1 MASESRGP
9 LAPQVVPDRP
19 SHPSADQVRAQLAS
33 ILKSKLF
40 VQSERL
46 RRFLSVVVE
55 RTLAGEGDE
64 IKEYMLGRDVFDRD
78 HTYDPRVDSI
88 VRVEARRLRVKLRQ
102 YYQELGAA
110 DPVLINF
117 RKGSYIPVFRY
128 LKPAGPVP
136 VPAPPAPEPTVLNA
150 RTVAVLP
157 FLNLSPDPDQDF
169 FCDGITEEI
178 LNALTTIP
186 ELSVVARTSVFYFKG
201 KSIDVRQIGEKLGA
215 GTVIEGSV
223 RKAEHRLR
231 VSAKAI
237 DAVKGVLLWSGM
249 FDRELAD
256 VFAVQDEIAR
266 AIATALS
273 ATLAPS
279 PDPFAAVRSVGDLEA
294 YTLYLKGRYYWHQM
308 SQEGAQAALSQF
320 NRVVGLFPNY
330 APGYAGLADAYT
342 HLTFWGGISPDEGIS
357 KAKLA
362 ALEALRLDDRLAEP
376 RAQLGAIVSCF
387 EWRWQEGAKLLQRA
401 IELQPSSVV
410 PCHFYA
416 FQLLCHG
423 EFAEALNLIEKCIHL
438 DPLSPR
444 ISRVKGWAYYLERR
458 YDEAIASLKLALAL
472 DQRNSEAR
480 FLLGYAYL
488 RKEMYAEAVAEL
500 TQLSEGPFSATK
512 WGALGEAY
520 GIWGKTQEAR
530 DAWQTLDALAGTEYV
545 SPISRL
551 SVYAGLGEWD
561 RVIEQL
567 ELAYASHSPLLC
579 LLKVDP
585 RYDPIRS
592 DRRVADLLTRMHL
605 QGTSTG

>member
-1 MASESRGP
+1 MASESLGP
-9 LAPQVVPDRP
+9 FATQAAPERS
-19 SHPSADQVRAQLAS
+19 SHPSADQVRAQLAA
-33 ILKSKLF
+33 ILKSKQF
-40 VQSERL
+40 IQSERL
-46 RRFLSVVVE
+46 RRFLTVAVE
-55 RTLAGEGDE
+55 RTLAGEGDQ

-102 YYQELGAA
+102 YYQETGAA
-110 DPVLINF
+110 DPVLITF
-117 RKGSYIPVFRY
+117 RKGSYSPVFRY
-128 LKPAGPVP
+128 LKPAAPVAA
-136 VPAPPAPEPTVLNA
+136 PAPPASEPAVLDA

-157 FLNLSPDPDQDF
+157 FLNLSSDPDQDF

-178 LNALTTIP
+178 LNALSTVP

-201 KSIDVRQIGEKLGA
+201 KSTDVRQIGEKLGA

-237 DAVKGVLLWSGM
+237 DAVKGVVLWSGM

-266 AIATALS
+266 AIANALS
-273 ATLAPS
+273 TTLAS
-279 PDPFAAVRSVGDLEA
+279 STNPFAAVASSGNLEA

-308 SQEGAQAALSQF
+308 SQEGAREALSQF
-320 NRVVGLFPNY
+320 NRAISLFPDYARGYVGL
-330 APGYAGLADAYT
+330 GDAYT
-342 HLTFWGGISPDEGIS
+342 HLTFWGAIAPEEGIA

-387 EWRWQEGAKLLQRA
+387 EWHWDEGAKLLKRA
-401 IELQPSSVV
+401 MELQPSSVAAY
-410 PCHFYA
+410 HFYA
-416 FQLLCHG
+416 FQHLCHAD
-423 EFAEALNLIEKCIHL
+423 FAQAAICIERSLQL

-444 ISRVKGWAYYLERR
+444 ISRIKGWADYLERR
-458 YDEAIASLKLALAL
+458 YDEAIESLNVTLAL

-488 RKEMYAEAVAEL
+488 RKLLYEEAVAEFA
-500 TQLSEGPFSATK
+500 QLSEGPFSATK

-520 GIWGKTQEAR
+520 GAWGKPEEAR
-530 DAWQTLDALAGTEYV
+530 DALRKLDTLAASEYV

-561 RVIEQL
+561 HVIEQL
-567 ELAYASHSPLLC
+567 ELAYASHAPLLC

-592 DRRVADLLTRMHL
+592 DPRVADLLTRMGL
-605 QGTSTG
+605 

>member
-1 MASESRGP
+1 VAMASESNGP
-9 LAPQVVPDRP
+9 FATQAAPERP
-19 SHPSADQVRAQLAS
+19 NHPSADQIRAQLAA
-33 ILKSKLF
+33 ILRSKLF

-46 RRFLSVVVE
+46 RRFLSLAVE
-55 RTLAGEGDE
+55 RTLAGEEDQ
-64 IKEYMLGRDVFDRD
+64 IKEYTLGRDVFDRD

-102 YYQELGAA
+102 YYQEFGSA
-110 DPVLINF
+110 DPVLITF
-117 RKGSYIPVFRY
+117 RKGSYVPVFRF
-128 LKPAGPVP
+128 LKPPALVVASAPAASEPV
-136 VPAPPAPEPTVLNA
+136 VLDA

-157 FLNLSPDPDQDF
+157 FVNLSPDPDQDF

-178 LNALTTIP
+178 LNALTTVP

-201 KSIDVRQIGEKLGA
+201 KNIDVRQIGEKLGA

-223 RKAEHRLR
+223 RKADQHLR
-231 VSAKAI
+231 VSAKAV

-249 FDRELAD
+249 FNREVAD

-273 ATLAPS
+273 ATLAS
-279 PDPFAAVRSVGDLEA
+279 SADPFAAVRSTGNLEA
-294 YTLYLKGRYYWHQM
+294 YTMYLKGRYYWHQM
-308 SQEGAQAALSQF
+308 SQEGAQAALSEF
-320 NRVVGLFPNY
+320 ERAIALFPDY

-342 HLTFWGGISPDEGIS
+342 HLTFWGAISPEIGISR
-357 KAKLA
+357 AKRA

-387 EWRWQEGAKLLQRA
+387 EWRWEEGAKLLERA

-410 PCHFYA
+410 PCHYYA
-416 FQLLCHG
+416 FQILCHG
-423 EFAEALNLIEKCIHL
+423 AFAEAMRLIEKCLHL

-458 YDEAIASLKLALAL
+458 YDDAIASLKLALAL

-480 FLLGYAYL
+480 FLLAYAYL
-488 RKEMYAEAVAEL
+488 RKMMFPEAEAEL
-500 TQLSEGPFSATK
+500 LQLPEGPFSATRC
-512 WGALGEAY
+512 GALGEVY
-520 GIWGKTQEAR
+520 GNWGKTQEAH
-530 DAWQTLDALAGTEYV
+530 DALEKLDSLAGTEYV
-545 SPISRL
+545 SPISRS

-561 RVIEQL
+561 RVLDQL
-567 ELAYASHSPLLC
+567 ELAFASHAPLLC

-592 DRRVADLLTRMHL
+592 DPRVTDLLQRMHL
-605 QGTSTG
+605 

>member
-1 MASESRGP
+1 MASRSLGP
-9 LAPQVVPDRP
+9 VATLAATQVAADRP
-19 SHPSADQVRAQLAS
+19 PQPSEKQIRAQLES
-33 ILKSKLF
+33 ILKSKVF

-46 RRFLSVVVE
+46 CRFLRVTVE
-55 RTLAGEGDE
+55 RTLAGEADQ

-102 YYQELGAA
+102 YYQELGAS

-117 RKGSYIPVFRY
+117 RKGSYVPVFRF
-128 LKPAGPVP
+128 LKPANHL
-136 VPAPPAPEPTVLNA
+136 PAATAPAEEERPALNA

-178 LNALTTIP
+178 LNALTTVP

-201 KSIDVRQIGEKLGA
+201 KETDVREIGEKLGA

-223 RKAEHRLR
+223 RKAENRLR

-266 AIATALS
+266 AVAAALS

-279 PDPFAAVRSVGDLEA
+279 PDPFAAVRSVGNLEA
-294 YTLYLKGRYYWHQM
+294 YTLYLKGRYYWHQT
-308 SQEGAQAALSQF
+308 SQDGIRAALNQF
-320 NRVVGLFPNY
+320 NRAVALFPDY

-342 HLTFWGGISPDEGIS
+342 HLTFWGAISPDEGTP

-376 RAQLGAIVSCF
+376 RAQLGAITSCF
-387 EWRWQEGAKLLQRA
+387 EWRWDEGAKLLTRA
-401 IELQPSSVV
+401 IELQPSSVAAY
-410 PCHFYA
+410 HFYS
-416 FQLLCHG
+416 FQHLCHG
-423 EFAEALNLIEKCIHL
+423 DFAQAMICIDRCLQL

-444 ISRVKGWAYYLERR
+444 ITRAKGWAYYLERKF
-458 YDEAIASLKLALAL
+458 DKAIASLNIALAL
-472 DQRNSEAR
+472 DERNSEAR

-488 RKEMYAEAVAEL
+488 RKLLYPEAIAEFVRL
-500 TQLSEGPFSATK
+500 PEGAFSATK

-520 GIWGKTQEAR
+520 AGSGLTAEAR
-530 DAWQTLDALAGTEYV
+530 EALQKLDALSGTEYV

-551 SVYAGLGEWD
+551 SIYAGLGDWD
-561 RVIEQL
+561 RVIEWL
-567 ELAYASHSPLLC
+567 EQAYTDHCPGLC

-585 RYDPIRS
+585 RYDPIRF
-592 DRRVADLLTRMHL
+592 DPRVANLLERMNL
-605 QGTSTG
+605 A

>member
-1 MASESRGP
+1 MPVATSGQVAGERP
-9 LAPQVVPDRP
+9 PQP
-19 SHPSADQVRAQLAS
+19 SPEQIRAQLER
-33 ILKSKLF
+33 IVKSKVF

-46 RRFLSVVVE
+46 CRFLTVTVD
-55 RTLAGEGDE
+55 RTLAGEADQ

-102 YYQELGAA
+102 YYQDLGSA

-117 RKGSYIPVFRY
+117 RKGSYVPVFRY
-128 LKPAGPVP
+128 LKPANH
-136 VPAPPAPEPTVLNA
+136 VPAAAAPEGRASLSA

-201 KSIDVRQIGEKLGA
+201 KGTDVREIGEKLGA

-223 RKAEHRLR
+223 RKAENRLR

-266 AIATALS
+266 AIAAALS

-279 PDPFAAVRSVGDLEA
+279 PEPFAAVRSAGNLEA

-308 SQEGAQAALSQF
+308 SQEGIRAALNQF
-320 NRVVGLFPNY
+320 NRAVSLFPDY

-342 HLTFWGGISPDEGIS
+342 HLSFWGAISPDEGTP

-362 ALEALRLDDRLAEP
+362 ALEALRLDERLAEP
-376 RAQLGAIVSCF
+376 RAQLGAITSCF
-387 EWRWQEGAKLLQRA
+387 EWRWEEGAKLLKQSHRTSAEQRGC
-401 IELQPSSVV
+401 V
-410 PCHFYA
+410 
-416 FQLLCHG
+416 
-423 EFAEALNLIEKCIHL
+423 
-438 DPLSPR
+438 
-444 ISRVKGWAYYLERR
+444 
-458 YDEAIASLKLALAL
+458 
-472 DQRNSEAR
+472 
-480 FLLGYAYL
+480 
-488 RKEMYAEAVAEL
+488 
-500 TQLSEGPFSATK
+500 
-512 WGALGEAY
+512 
-520 GIWGKTQEAR
+520 
-530 DAWQTLDALAGTEYV
+530 
-545 SPISRL
+545 
-551 SVYAGLGEWD
+551 
-561 RVIEQL
+561 
-567 ELAYASHSPLLC
+567 PLLC
-579 LLKVDP
+579 ISASLSRGFCGGHDLHRPVPAARSAFSPHKPRQGMGLLSGAP
-585 RYDPIRS
+585 LRQGHRILEHGS
-592 DRRVADLLTRMHL
+592 GSRRA
-605 QGTSTG
+605 Q

>member
-1 MASESRGP
+1 MPVAISSQAAGERP
-9 LAPQVVPDRP
+9 PQ
-19 SHPSADQVRAQLAS
+19 PSAEQIRAQLDS

-46 RRFLSVVVE
+46 CRFLRVAVE
-55 RTLAGEGDE
+55 RSLAGEADQ

-102 YYQELGAA
+102 YYQDLGAA

-117 RKGSYIPVFRY
+117 RKGSYVPVFRY
-128 LKPAGPVP
+128 LKPANHV
-136 VPAPPAPEPTVLNA
+136 AAAAAPEVRPSLSA

-186 ELSVVARTSVFYFKG
+186 ELSVVARTSVFYFKNKG
-201 KSIDVRQIGEKLGA
+201 TDVREIGEKLGA

-223 RKAEHRLR
+223 RKAENRLR

-266 AIATALS
+266 AIAVALS

-279 PDPFAAVRSVGDLEA
+279 PDPFAAVRSAGNLEA

-308 SQEGAQAALSQF
+308 SEEGIQAALNQF
-320 NRVVGLFPNY
+320 NRAVSLFPDY

-342 HLTFWGGISPDEGIS
+342 HLSFWGAISPDVGTP

-362 ALEALRLDDRLAEP
+362 ALEALRLDERLAEP
-376 RAQLGAIVSCF
+376 RAQLGAITSCF
-387 EWRWQEGAKLLQRA
+387 EWRWEEGARLLKQA
-401 IELQPSSVV
+401 SELQPSSVA
-410 PCHFYA
+410 PYHFYA

-423 EFAEALNLIEKCIHL
+423 NFADAMISIDRCLQL

-458 YDEAIASLKLALAL
+458 FDQAIESLNMTLAL
-472 DQRNSEAR
+472 DERNSEAR

-488 RKEMYAEAVAEL
+488 RKRLYAEAVAEFTRL
-500 TQLSEGPFSATK
+500 PEGPFSATK

-520 GIWGKTQEAR
+520 AGWGRAQEAR
-530 DAWQTLDALAGTEYV
+530 EALQKLDALAPAEYI

-551 SVYAGLGEWD
+551 SIYAGLGEWD
-561 RVIEQL
+561 RVIEGL
-567 ELAYASHSPLLC
+567 EQAYTDHCPGLC

-585 RYDPIRS
+585 RYDPIRTAPQ
-592 DRRVADLLTRMHL
+592 VANLLERMHL
-605 QGTSTG
+605 M